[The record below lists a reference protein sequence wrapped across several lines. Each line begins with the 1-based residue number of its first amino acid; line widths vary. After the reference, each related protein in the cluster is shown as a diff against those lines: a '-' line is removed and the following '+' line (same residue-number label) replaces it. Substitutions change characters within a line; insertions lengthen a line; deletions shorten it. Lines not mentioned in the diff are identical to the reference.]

1 MSIDRG
7 LSSDEIQQ
15 IVAGFFGSLVGV
27 SRQSH
32 KNIGGLVIA
41 VLSGTASAT
50 YLTPIIADQLKI
62 VDPKYM
68 LGLSFLMGTLGLR
81 GVEFITEKLQLTK
94 TTAKVEKDG
103 NTD

>member
-32 KNIGGLVIA
+32 KNIGALVIA
-41 VLSGTASAT
+41 VMSGTASAT
-50 YLTPIIADQLKI
+50 YLTPIIADLLKI
-62 VDPKYM
+62 TEPKYM

-81 GVEFITEKLQLTK
+81 GVELITEKLQLK
-94 TTAKVEKDG
+94 TTKVEKDG
-103 NTD
+103 NTP

>member
-1 MSIDRG
+1 MSFDRG
-7 LSSDEIQQ
+7 LSSEEIQQ

-50 YLTPIIADQLKI
+50 YLTPIIADLLKI
-62 VDPKYM
+62 NDPKYM

-81 GVEFITEKLQLTK
+81 GVEFITEKLQITK
-94 TTAKVEKDG
+94 TTTEVKKNG
-103 NTD
+103 NAD